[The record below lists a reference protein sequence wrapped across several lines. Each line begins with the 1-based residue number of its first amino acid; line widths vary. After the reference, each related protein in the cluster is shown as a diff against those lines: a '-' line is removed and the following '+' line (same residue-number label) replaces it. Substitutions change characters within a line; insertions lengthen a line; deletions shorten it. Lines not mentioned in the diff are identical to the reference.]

1 MLPVKRIL
9 CPTDFSEPSKRSLA
23 VAREFASLFGAELF
37 LLHVVP
43 PPTHLSLPEVVL
55 AQDPEAYRRSVVR
68 ASTDMLEKMTH
79 TLIPPNIECRTQV
92 AEGPPAETIVQ
103 IADEDDVDMI
113 VISTHGHTGWR
124 HLVFGSVAEKVV
136 RLSKHAVLTVR
147 APLDEGAA

>member
-9 CPTDFSEPSKRSLA
+9 CPTDFSEPSYRSLA

-43 PPTHLSLPEVVL
+43 PPTHLSIPDAAIALDTESYRKSVL
-55 AQDPEAYRRSVVR
+55 KV
-68 ASTDMLEKMTH
+68 STDMLEKVVEVQV
-79 TLIPPNIECRTQV
+79 PPNIQCRTQV
-92 AEGPPAETIVQ
+92 AEGQPAETIVQ
-103 IADEDDVDMI
+103 IADQDEVDMI

-124 HLVFGSVAEKVV
+124 HIVFGSVAEKVV

-147 APLDEGAA
+147 APLGEL